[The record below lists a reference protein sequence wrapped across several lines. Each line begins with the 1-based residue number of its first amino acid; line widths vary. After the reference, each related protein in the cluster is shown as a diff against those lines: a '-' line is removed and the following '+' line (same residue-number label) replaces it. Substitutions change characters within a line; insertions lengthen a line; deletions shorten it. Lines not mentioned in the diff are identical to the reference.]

1 MALATAS
8 RHLVV
13 AGDVVIDRHIYAGER
28 YSLTARDRLGVREIS
43 ERGGAHLLAR
53 SLNALLAADA
63 KPSGSDTSPWAVHL
77 GVEATPLDAASSG
90 QDGYALWEPHK
101 PRRDAADD
109 TPRVW
114 RASRLMGY
122 GHLAPA
128 VADGPSPPQMRPVP
142 DPDLVV
148 LDDAGFMFRH
158 AAARPIGALAERL
171 ADKDGFILL
180 KMSEPVAQG
189 ELWHMLATRFADR
202 LVCLVAARD
211 LRREK
216 LGLGRGLSWEATL
229 DDLRLALDTNPAAT
243 NLLGC
248 QHLIVTFSSD
258 GALWLERRDRNAPR
272 ARVCLDPARA
282 EGEWAAQFE
291 GEVIG
296 FHCAMAAA
304 LAIGLAAH
312 TDARRS
318 DPKAVL
324 DLLPTVEAGLLAM
337 RDLAQYGHGVV
348 GNELPTGYPAARIAG
363 KILDSRGGKQDAT
376 ERLARMEIA
385 WPPKSGTPAT
395 DWSIVEA
402 SQQALG
408 SAQRRSLI
416 GLARQVALRGT
427 GVLER
432 LPHAQFGKLV
442 TADRAEIEALRH
454 IRLRMRVYE
463 ELQRPKRPL
472 TIGVFGPPGAGKSFG
487 VQQLAEDVFGKEAWR
502 EFNLSQFRDSTD
514 LNGAFHQVRDL
525 ALSGRTPVVFW
536 DEFDSRELLWLQY
549 LLAPM
554 QDGRF
559 QDGQL
564 NHAIGKCVF
573 IFAGGTSWSFAEFS
587 PRQDTPPTEAQREAM
602 AVFRLR
608 KGPDF
613 ASRLDAFMDVLG
625 PNPRSLLDEAGERKV
640 DPDDVGYPLRRAL
653 LIRAYLG
660 CKPADRVDFDPDL
673 LHALLRVSKY
683 RHGARSLEKLMD
695 LLRGADGL
703 VVRRSNLPRPAQLEM
718 HVDVSEFMDLM
729 HGEAGELASADQ
741 SGALEVLAVGVHD
754 TWRAQGHK
762 ECWPMQPKFD
772 KPYAELAEIDKEDNR
787 VGARRIPEVLA
798 LVGLGLHRDEKGAPA
813 PVPDDELRAQLEQNI
828 ERLAEA
834 EHDGWVEHRSR
845 NGWRYA
851 GTRDDAKK
859 LHPDM
864 VPYAKLPEREKG
876 KDRNTI
882 RHYPDSAAR
891 AGYRIVPIG

>member
-1 MALATAS
+1 
-8 RHLVV
+8 
-13 AGDVVIDRHIYAGER
+13 
-28 YSLTARDRLGVREIS
+28 
-43 ERGGAHLLAR
+43 
-53 SLNALLAADA
+53 
-63 KPSGSDTSPWAVHL
+63 
-77 GVEATPLDAASSG
+77 
-90 QDGYALWEPHK
+90 
-101 PRRDAADD
+101 
-109 TPRVW
+109 
-114 RASRLMGY
+114 MGY
-122 GHLAPA
+122 GHLASA
-128 VADGPSPPQMRPVP
+128 AAHDPSPPQVCPVP
-142 DPDLVV
+142 DPDLLV

-158 AAARPIGALAERL
+158 AAARPIAALAERL
-171 ADKDGFILL
+171 AGEDGFILL

-189 ELWHMLATRFADR
+189 ELWHMLATDFADR

-229 DDLRLALDTNPAAT
+229 DDLRLALNTNPAAR

-248 QHLIVTFSSD
+248 RHLIVTFSSE
-258 GALWLERRDRNAPR
+258 GALWLERRDREAPR

-304 LAIGLAAH
+304 LAIGLATH

-324 DLLPTVEAGLLAM
+324 DLLPAVEAGLLAM

-348 GNELPTGYPAARIAG
+348 GDELPTGYPAARIAG
-363 KILDSRGGKQDAT
+363 KILDARGGKQDGT
-376 ERLARMEIA
+376 ERLARIEIGC
-385 WPPKSGTPAT
+385 PPKSGAPAA
-395 DWSIVEA
+395 DWSMVEA
-402 SQQALG
+402 SRQALG

-416 GLARQVALRGT
+416 GLARQVVLRGT
-427 GVLER
+427 GVLQR
-432 LPHAQFGKLV
+432 LPHAQFRKLV
-442 TADRAEIEALRH
+442 TADHAEIEALRH

-463 ELQRPKRPL
+463 ELQKPKRPL

-502 EFNLSQFRDSTD
+502 EFNLSQFRDPTD

-587 PRQDTPPTEAQREAM
+587 PRQDTAPTEAQRAAM
-602 AVFRLR
+602 GVFRLR

-613 ASRLDAFMDVLG
+613 VSRLDAFMDVLG

-660 CKPADRVDFDPDL
+660 CRPADRVDFDPDL
-673 LHALLRVSKY
+673 LHALLRVSRY

-718 HVDVSEFMDLM
+718 HVDVPEFIDLV
-729 HGEAGELASADQ
+729 HGAAGELTSADQ
-741 SGALEVLAVGVHD
+741 SGVLEVLAAGVHD
-754 TWRAQGHK
+754 TWRALGQK
-762 ECWPMQPKFD
+762 EGWKMQPNFD
-772 KPYAELAEIDKEDNR
+772 KPYAELKEIDKEDNR
-787 VGARRIPEVLA
+787 VGARRMPEVLA
-798 LVGLGLHRDEKGAPA
+798 LVGLGLRRNEKGAPA
-813 PVPDDELRAQLEQNI
+813 AVPDDELRAQLEQNI

-845 NGWRYA
+845 NGWRFA
-851 GTRDDAKK
+851 ERRDDTKK

-864 VPYAKLPEREKG
+864 LPYAKLPEVEKG

-882 RHYPDSAAR
+882 RHYPDFATR